1 LAFRFEYHGEL
12 TQSANACNSDSS
24 SLMVY
29 CPHGHLLV
37 VCFPM
42 IVESPQ
48 WIVSAMSKKDIQEL
62 LDRVADGTGYGD
74 PDARLNDERKL
85 QIFLAQEQSKVGIR
99 LNWLT
104 FFLVVV
110 GLLNVAVLAF
120 QVWGK

>member
-1 LAFRFEYHGEL
+1 MA
-12 TQSANACNSDSS
+12 
-24 SLMVY
+24 
-29 CPHGHLLV
+29 
-37 VCFPM
+37 
-42 IVESPQ
+42 
-48 WIVSAMSKKDIQEL
+48 KKDIQEL

-74 PDARLNDERKL
+74 PNARLNDDRRL
-85 QIFLAQEQSKVGIR
+85 QVFLAQEQSKTGIR

>member
-1 LAFRFEYHGEL
+1 
-12 TQSANACNSDSS
+12 
-24 SLMVY
+24 
-29 CPHGHLLV
+29 
-37 VCFPM
+37 M

>member
-1 LAFRFEYHGEL
+1 
-12 TQSANACNSDSS
+12 
-24 SLMVY
+24 
-29 CPHGHLLV
+29 
-37 VCFPM
+37 
-42 IVESPQ
+42 
-48 WIVSAMSKKDIQEL
+48 MSKKEIQEL

-85 QIFLAQEQSKVGIR
+85 QIFLAREQSKTGTR

-104 FFLVVV
+104 FFLVIV

>member
-1 LAFRFEYHGEL
+1 
-12 TQSANACNSDSS
+12 
-24 SLMVY
+24 
-29 CPHGHLLV
+29 
-37 VCFPM
+37 
-42 IVESPQ
+42 
-48 WIVSAMSKKDIQEL
+48 MSKKDIQEL